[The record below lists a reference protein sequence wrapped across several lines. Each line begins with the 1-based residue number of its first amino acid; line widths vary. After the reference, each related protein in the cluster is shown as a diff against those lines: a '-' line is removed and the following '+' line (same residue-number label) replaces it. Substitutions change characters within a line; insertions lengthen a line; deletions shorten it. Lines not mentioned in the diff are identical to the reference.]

1 MDNSDLI
8 LVVDDTPA
16 NLAVLSEALNDAD
29 FEVAIATDGELAIS
43 QAELSLPSL
52 ILLDIMMPGIDGFE
66 TCRRLKASKITQ
78 KIPIIFMTALS
89 DSTDKVKGLNL
100 GAVDYV
106 TKPFQEAELI
116 ARVKTQL
123 KLYHLTEHLEDQVA
137 QRTAELKQALERV
150 QHSQVQLVQSEKM
163 ASLGHLVAGI
173 AHEINNPVNFIHANL
188 NHIEEYMQ
196 IFLDFLQLYQK
207 NYPHPVDEIQ
217 EQAEDI
223 DLEFLQSDV
232 IKTLASMKVGTERIR
247 KIVLSLRNF
256 SRIDEAKFKAVDIH
270 EGIESTLMILQ
281 HRFKTQAKRPEIQ
294 IIREYDK
301 LPPVEC
307 YSGQLNQVFMNILAN
322 AIEALEESNANLTY
336 QEIEDNP
343 NQIVIRTSVIDSKS
357 VEIAIED
364 NGCGI
369 PEDIRQD
376 IFDPFFTTKPVG
388 QGTGMGLSISYQ
400 IVIEKHKGQ
409 LKCFSEVGKG
419 TKFVIQIPIR
429 QSYQI
434 KSQNSQVNSKNFYQ
448 SNL

>member
-52 ILLDIMMPGIDGFE
+52 ILLDVMMPGIDGFE

-78 KIPIIFMTALS
+78 NIPIIFMTALS
-89 DSTDKVKGLNL
+89 DSTDKVKGLSL

-123 KLYHLTEHLEDQVA
+123 KLYHLTEHLEHQVA
-137 QRTAELKQALERV
+137 ERTAELKQALQQV
-150 QHSQVQLVQSEKM
+150 QQSQVQLVQSEKM
-163 ASLGHLVAGI
+163 AALGQLIAGV

-188 NHIEEYMQ
+188 NYMEEYTR

-207 NYPHPVDEIQ
+207 NYPNPVDEIQ
-217 EQAEDI
+217 EQAEDV
-223 DLEFLQSDV
+223 DLAFVQSDV
-232 IKTLASMKVGTERIR
+232 IKTITSMKVGTERIR
-247 KIVLSLRNF
+247 EIVLSLRNF
-256 SRIDEAKFKAVDIH
+256 SRIDETKFKTVDIH

-281 HRFKTQAKRPEIQ
+281 HRFKAQPQRPEIQ

-301 LPPVEC
+301 LPLVEC

-322 AIEALEESNANLTY
+322 AIDGLEEANANLTY
-336 QEIEDNP
+336 QQIQDNP
-343 NQIVIRTSVIDSKS
+343 NQIVIHTSVVIHSKS
-357 VEIAIED
+357 VEIAIAD

-369 PEDIRQD
+369 PEHIRQH

-388 QGTGMGLSISYQ
+388 KGTGMGLSISYQ
-400 IVIEKHKGQ
+400 IITEKHQGQ
-409 LKCFSEVGKG
+409 LKCFSEVGLG
-419 TKFVIQIPIR
+419 TKFVIQIPIH
-429 QSYQI
+429 QSI
-434 KSQNSQVNSKNFYQ
+434 HN
-448 SNL
+448 